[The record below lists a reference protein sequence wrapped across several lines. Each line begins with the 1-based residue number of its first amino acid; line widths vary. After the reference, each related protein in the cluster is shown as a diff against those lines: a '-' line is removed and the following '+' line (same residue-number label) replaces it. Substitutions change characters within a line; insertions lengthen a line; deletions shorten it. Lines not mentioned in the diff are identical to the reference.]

1 MGFDNILGI
10 INNVANDVAR
20 SVGNEIS
27 GILSNTESDV
37 TNYVIKPLNTDI
49 ENALSGVSNALNIL
63 EHRIQSN
70 VVGMLVDVG
79 AGIQNTENTITQG
92 FDRALG
98 IISSTLNQVAS
109 DIKAGFES
117 ELTNITSGFELL
129 KNGIETEFGHIVSG
143 IETGFHDVGVFILK
157 GITEIMDPFIEF
169 LKTIPSDIINV
180 AKTLETTIS
189 KGVESRIKQYEIYSA
204 KTLKANQ
211 ALIKTMGHMPKV
223 NIIDIAKEGI
233 TKYIIDNL
241 ATIIGIDINKV
252 SEPNLLRLIA
262 ATSLEASLGE
272 MLSESPS
279 AAFLVSN
286 ALTPIM
292 NVALAGAYRNL
303 RYAGNSATPNEILSM
318 GTLIMGK
325 YKGYISDDRFY
336 SDMASNGI
344 SQEVADKMYNI
355 EDMLL
360 GMGELITLYRRGIM
374 KDKDELYKRA
384 GQVKASKF
392 QVDSFLELYDKLLG
406 FGESVELWRRDIKPD
421 GWSDFFD
428 DVRAGGITDNRID
441 ALKEASYTLPS
452 VTEYQD
458 FIRRGV
464 FDETLSEK
472 YKYDYELDENY
483 FKLAKA
489 RGYDRKTAKAL
500 YRKYWEVPPFFI
512 TEGLFKSGK
521 LEEKDFRDMLTLEG
535 YTPYWIDRLVSN
547 LKPTLTSGDVKNLY
561 KYQLITYEQ
570 IPKQLQDIGIPVA
583 LSLQYQQLWR
593 ASVSL
598 ASSLDQTSN
607 QVATQKIKTETEGLI
622 KSAYI
627 DKIINK
633 EVAETSLKNIG
644 YANEE
649 ATLILDIADYKQKNK
664 DLSVI
669 AETVGIELR
678 NKSITITDAITQIQA
693 AGATALQLDKYTAE
707 YDRIAAVKDKMPTK
721 AEFEHWYKKGL
732 ISPKQLAEGFSLL
745 GYSNTWIPYFLL
757 ENGVT
762 KKVVATLFPKPSITL

>member
-70 VVGMLVDVG
+70 VVGMLADVG

-211 ALIKTMGHMPKV
+211 ALLKQMGQVPTGTT
-223 NIIDIAKEGI
+223 IDIVHEGI
-233 TKYIIDNL
+233 TKYIIDKL
-241 ATIIGIDINKV
+241 PSIIGIDINKI
-252 SEPNLLRLIA
+252 SLPNLARLIA
-262 ATSLEASLGE
+262 ATSLEAALGE
-272 MLSESPS
+272 LLSASPS

-392 QVDSFLELYDKLLG
+392 QVDSFLALYDKLLG

-464 FDETLSEK
+464 FNEPLAEK
-472 YKYDYELDENY
+472 YKYDFGLDENY
-483 FKLAKA
+483 YKLAKA

-521 LEEKDFRDMLTLEG
+521 LKETDFRDMLTLEG
-535 YTPYWIDRLVSN
+535 YTPYWIDRLVEN
-547 LKPTLTSGDVKNLY
+547 LKPTLAPGDVKNLY

-570 IPKQLQDIGIPVA
+570 IPKHLQDIGIPKD
-583 LSLQYQQLWR
+583 LSIQYQQLWK
-593 ASVSL
+593 ASVAL
-598 ASSLDQTSN
+598 ASPLDQTAT
-607 QVATQKIKTETEGLI
+607 QVTAQKIKAETEGLI
-622 KSAYI
+622 KSAYT

-633 EVAETSLKNIG
+633 TEAESALSKIGYDTEAASLILSIVDYKEKNEALRLVAETS
-644 YANEE
+644 
-649 ATLILDIADYKQKNK
+649 
-664 DLSVI
+664 
-669 AETVGIELR
+669 GIELR
-678 NKSITITDAITQIQA
+678 SKAISLTTAVTRIQEIGRA
-693 AGATALQLDKYTAE
+693 H
-707 YDRIAAVKDKMPTK
+707 V
-721 AEFEHWYKKGL
+721 
-732 ISPKQLAEGFSLL
+732 
-745 GYSNTWIPYFLL
+745 
-757 ENGVT
+757 
-762 KKVVATLFPKPSITL
+762 